1 LQGAGLRITSQFTTV
16 PAWARQ
22 KTNEAPMGKKLYA
35 GDIFPDLTVN
45 VAGGGSF
52 DLKSNLEANYNIVLF
67 YRGHW

>member
-1 LQGAGLRITSQFTTV
+1 
-16 PAWARQ
+16 
-22 KTNEAPMGKKLYA
+22 MGTKLYT

-52 DLKSNLEANYNIVLF
+52 DLKSNLGANYNIVLF